1 MMGGVLS
8 RVSFWGFCKMTDN
21 VNHPKHYTQQP
32 HECIEFTEHLDFCLG
47 NVFKYVFRYGQK
59 NGVEDLKKARWYL
72 SRVIEQEL
80 PLELD
85 NEIWAEGN
93 EKLAECN
100 FTVEQEQILRTLWFL
115 AQGVGAWRVYDD
127 LAEVSGLIGLW
138 IAKLE
143 VEGETGVAPVA

>member
-1 MMGGVLS
+1 MSSEMA
-8 RVSFWGFCKMTDN
+8 DN
-21 VNHPKHYTQQP
+21 VNHPSHYTQQP
-32 HECIEFTEHLDFCLG
+32 HECIWFTEKLGFCLG
-47 NVFKYVFRYGQK
+47 NAVKYVWRAQDK

-72 SRVIEQEL
+72 SRVIEQQL

-85 NEIWAEGN
+85 DEIWADGN
-93 EKLAECN
+93 EKLAECS
-100 FTVEQEQILRTLWFL
+100 FTGEQEQILRTLWFL

-143 VEGETGVAPVA
+143 VESETGVAPVA

>member
-1 MMGGVLS
+1 
-8 RVSFWGFCKMTDN
+8 MTDK
-21 VNHPKHYTQQP
+21 VNHPSHYTQQP
-32 HECIEFTEHLDFCLG
+32 HECIWFTEKLGFCMG
-47 NVFKYVFRYGQK
+47 NAFKYVWRYGHK

-93 EKLAECN
+93 EKLAECS
-100 FTVEQEQILRTLWFL
+100 FTGEQEQILRTLWFL
-115 AQGVGAWRVYDD
+115 AQGIGHWRVYDD
-127 LAEVSGLIGLW
+127 LGDVAGHISLW

-143 VEGETGVAPVA
+143 AESETGIASVA

>member
-1 MMGGVLS
+1 
-8 RVSFWGFCKMTDN
+8 MTDN

-32 HECIEFTEHLDFCLG
+32 HECIWFTEKLGFCMG
-47 NVFKYVFRYGQK
+47 NAFKYVWRYGHK

-85 NEIWAEGN
+85 DEIWADGN
-93 EKLAECN
+93 EKLAECS
-100 FTVEQEQILRTLWFL
+100 FTGEQEQILRTLWFL

-127 LAEVSGLIGLW
+127 LAGVLGLIGLW

-143 VEGETGVAPVA
+143 VESETGIASVA